1 MPRGRKRISRAEAW
15 DVARWLHRHFEN
27 VGHNR
32 ALLRQLDGI
41 LQGLQLRRR
50 EVQEQAVADLQVL
63 VDDLPA
69 AIWAKCGAYLRMKAA
84 RERDDLVSIKVPR
97 ELKRRL
103 ADYQHRQGL
112 SSVVAT
118 LEHLLDAC

>member
-15 DVARWLHRHFEN
+15 DVASWLHRHFEN

-32 ALLRQLDGI
+32 ALVRQLDGI
-41 LQGLQLRRR
+41 LQDLQLRRN
-50 EVQEQAVADLQVL
+50 EVQAQAVVDLQVV
-63 VDDLPA
+63 VDDLPP

-84 RERDDLVSIKVPR
+84 RERNDLVSIKVPR

-103 ADYQHRQGL
+103 ADYQHREGL
-112 SSVVAT
+112 PSVVAT
-118 LEHLLDAC
+118 LEYLLDVC